1 MQNGITVNVSQ
12 LQLTRITDAAPPR
25 LNGISLGLLSHL
37 RSFMSNFGIAHRH
50 AFISKHGTS
59 TVASSSSGASYHTL
73 AKPDSH
79 TKSKSLAL
87 WDYCYGIVFMVN
99 NEMARISARS
109 SVSSLQS
116 SSVHLDPSLMV
127 GSVAPMHCTVAS
139 LRETPELGKSHFL
152 NVTSWQRKYA
162 GNAGLAPTASVV
174 RWKP

>member
-87 WDYCYGIVFMVN
+87 
-99 NEMARISARS
+99 
-109 SVSSLQS
+109 
-116 SSVHLDPSLMV
+116 
-127 GSVAPMHCTVAS
+127 
-139 LRETPELGKSHFL
+139 
-152 NVTSWQRKYA
+152 
-162 GNAGLAPTASVV
+162 
-174 RWKP
+174 